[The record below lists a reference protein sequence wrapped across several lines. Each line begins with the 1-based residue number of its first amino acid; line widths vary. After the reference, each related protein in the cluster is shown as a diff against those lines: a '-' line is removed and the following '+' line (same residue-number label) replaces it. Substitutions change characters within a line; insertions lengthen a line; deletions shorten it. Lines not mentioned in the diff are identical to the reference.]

1 MVTLASPIACWPRLM
16 RTLQTDDLIIEPQTE
31 SHAEAMYR
39 LLCDPAIYEFEDE
52 PPPSLDWLRRRFRF
66 LVTRLSPD
74 DDERWLNWVIRLPGG
89 NLAGYVQASVL
100 PNGTADIAYV
110 LGSDYWG
117 KGYARRAVE
126 AMIAELHG
134 RYGVHTL
141 RAVFKTANFRSRR
154 LLERLSFGVVA
165 ADDSRAAGKEPDE
178 SVMVR
183 RIRPS
188 ECGTAESAD
197 ALEIQEKYA
206 D

>member
-1 MVTLASPIACWPRLM
+1 
-16 RTLQTDDLIIEPQTE
+16 
-31 SHAEAMYR
+31 MYR

-66 LVTRLSPD
+66 LENRLSPGG
-74 DDERWLNWVIRLPGG
+74 DEHWLNWVIRLPGG
-89 NLAGYVQASVL
+89 HLAGYVQASVL
-100 PNGTADIAYV
+100 PNGEADIAYV

-126 AMIAELHG
+126 MMITELHG
-134 RYGVHTL
+134 RYAVHTV

-154 LLERLSFGVVA
+154 LLERLSFEVA
-165 ADDSRAAGKEPDE
+165 AADGSRAAGEEPDE

-188 ECGTAESAD
+188 ACGTGESTDEMESPDRRAD
-197 ALEIQEKYA
+197 
-206 D
+206 